1 MKSLARMRTL
11 TVIVAGLLSL
21 ASPLLSQVQPIDV
34 GHSQVTLLLGKS
46 GLFSAFGDE
55 HTIVAPIVAGQV
67 DARAGAAELTFH
79 SKDLKVVDPKLSP
92 DKRAEVQTR
101 MLSAD
106 VLDAQR
112 FPEIQ
117 FRSIDVQQSAAD
129 QWRVNG
135 ILSLHGETHPVSMR
149 VERSNGHYTGSAT
162 IKQTWFGIKPVSV
175 AGGTVKVKDEVQVKF
190 DIVLAGSS

>member
-1 MKSLARMRTL
+1 MKSVPLLETL
-11 TVIVAGLLSL
+11 SLIVAGLLSL
-21 ASPLLSQVQPIDV
+21 ASPLHSQVQPIDV

-55 HTIVAPIVAGQV
+55 HSIMAAIAGGQV
-67 DARAGAAELTFH
+67 DARAGATEVTFQ
-79 SKDLKVVDPKLSP
+79 SKDLKVIDPKLSP
-92 DKRAEVQTR
+92 EKRAEVQTR

-112 FPEIQ
+112 FPNIQ
-117 FRSIDVQQSAAD
+117 FRSTDVEQSGAD